1 MDRVWHILPDSTEN
15 EESVLTGQ
23 VAQVI
28 ASEDGAANNA
38 QQIIYVSYQDPD
50 DPLTSTK
57 TLQLGNTKLVQLKSS
72 DYSLQSLNLLAFDWL
87 FCLFIFLLV
96 DASLLPTKES
106 AEIDEQPVAIMNVSE
121 GVVKNV
127 IEDDIYE
134 NEGTVEFE
142 NSDFQLQVQFL
153 LFKNKENNIIFIFLT
168 LSTLHFRSLT
178 KKEIPFH
185 WQWNK
190 LGNF

>member
-57 TLQLGNTKLVQLKSS
+57 TLQLGNTKFVQLKSS
-72 DYSLQSLNLLAFDWL
+72 DY
-87 FCLFIFLLV
+87 
-96 DASLLPTKES
+96 
-106 AEIDEQPVAIMNVSE
+106 
-121 GVVKNV
+121 
-127 IEDDIYE
+127 
-134 NEGTVEFE
+134 
-142 NSDFQLQVQFL
+142 
-153 LFKNKENNIIFIFLT
+153 
-168 LSTLHFRSLT
+168 
-178 KKEIPFH
+178 
-185 WQWNK
+185 
-190 LGNF
+190 